1 MIQTR
6 KMKRRIRRVMPAAE
20 VERKG
25 PRAPR
30 GCVTTRCSSA

>member
-1 MIQTR
+1 MIQTQ

-25 PRAPR
+25 PRAR
-30 GCVTTRCSSA
+30 GGA